1 MKSARR
7 HLTFANVASLL
18 ALVFSMSGGALAARH
33 YLINSTGQ
41 INPKV
46 LKKLKG
52 TPGEIGP
59 IGPQGPTGL
68 TGSKGSTGGRGEPA
82 PSLLATG
89 ASESG
94 DFGVRG
100 NVTGGSLA
108 ESVTFRI
115 PLAATIAKAQ
125 VVFTEAGAPPVEH
138 CAGPGLADKGYL
150 CVYATTVGE
159 VGAAKSFDA
168 EGSERLEGSGR
179 LGLTL
184 EVPVTGAK
192 PAYEGTYTVTGS

>member
-41 INPKV
+41 ISPKV

-52 TPGEIGP
+52 TPGGIGP

-94 DFGVRG
+94 DFGLRG
-100 NVTGGSLA
+100 NGSGALLA
-108 ESVTFRI
+108 ESINFRI
-115 PLAATIAKAQ
+115 PLSAPIAKAQ
-125 VVFTEAGAPPVEH
+125 VVLTKANVPIGH
-138 CAGPGLADKGYL
+138 CAGPGLADRGYL
-150 CVYATTVGE
+150 CMYTTGSAE
-159 VGAAKSFDA
+159 IENPAIFNA
-168 EGSERLEGSGR
+168 EGSERLEGAGR
-179 LGLTL
+179 LGFTL
-184 EVPVTGAK
+184 EVKTTGLK
-192 PAYEGTYTVTGS
+192 PAYEGTYTLTGA